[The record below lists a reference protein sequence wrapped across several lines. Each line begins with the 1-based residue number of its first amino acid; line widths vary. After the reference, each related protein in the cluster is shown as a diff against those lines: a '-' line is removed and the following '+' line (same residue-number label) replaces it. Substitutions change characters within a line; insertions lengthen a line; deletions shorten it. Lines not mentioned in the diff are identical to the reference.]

1 MLSKI
6 KISLQDTLKQGCQMA
21 YFQTP
26 NHKLG
31 KFWRVLQ
38 RKMLAYFSVIWS
50 ISLPFGIFYVNLV
63 NAMVIWYV
71 FTVLVGI
78 AKKNLATQP

>member
-1 MLSKI
+1 
-6 KISLQDTLKQGCQMA
+6 MA

-50 ISLPFGIFYVNLV
+50 ISLPFGIFYVNLE
-63 NAMVIWYV
+63 MLWLFGMFLPFWYV
-71 FTVLVGI
+71 LQRKI
-78 AKKNLATQP
+78 WQPCPEVERNEIEN